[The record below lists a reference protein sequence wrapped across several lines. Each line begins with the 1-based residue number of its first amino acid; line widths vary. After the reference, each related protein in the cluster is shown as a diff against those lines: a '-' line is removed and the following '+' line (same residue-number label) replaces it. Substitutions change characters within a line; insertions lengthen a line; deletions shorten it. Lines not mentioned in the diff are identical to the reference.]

1 MTPIPS
7 APTST
12 STAPEAPAALLTLA
26 EVERLKRQ
34 IFDATPM
41 GLCLMVAGAPQL
53 INARFA
59 ELLGAS
65 AGDAERPGTWLQQ
78 RWPALWPQLQGIGRS
93 QRHVSSADSQ
103 GEVFNG
109 RAYSRQLPAL
119 GEHAELITL
128 VDDPQRAQIAFSS
141 QWRARMLEQTET
153 MGRSGSAELDLDEG
167 KAVLS
172 KGLHA
177 LLGQPFQPDAR
188 PSWRLLRW
196 LPAKERGYAASI
208 WRGALPDEP
217 FEFQHRLVRA
227 DGTRLE
233 VLQRGMVETDPSGRR
248 RGYLIIQDI
257 TAQREAEQ
265 RIQELANH
273 DEVTGLANRTQLL
286 DRIDAAVHS
295 AKWNPQP
302 FLLLSIQIDQVDQ
315 LKQAMG
321 YGAGDAM
328 AMAVAARL
336 CTLAGPGDAVA
347 RLDGG
352 EFAILL
358 SPESSLPDPQGF
370 RQAREVAQAL
380 SKAERLGSVEI
391 VPGARV
397 GVARFPEDAGDAG
410 GLLEAAQTAR
420 MGIDASGEQ
429 VAVYTPATRTTALRR
444 LAIESG
450 LRHAVERNELTLS
463 YQLQA
468 DLTTGDIA
476 GIQLVLRWHSQE
488 LGEEVPGSEFTPVAM
503 QTGLIV
509 MLGDWKRDA
518 ACRQLHAWEQ
528 AGVRVPRL
536 SLRVSQ
542 LELQQPDVVYK
553 LRRSLSSNGL
563 TPQALSV
570 EISEQALINASPAL
584 VRTLTQLRGL
594 GLEISLGDFGAGFTN
609 LGLLRSLPVDVIK
622 VHRSCVPDV
631 TAATGDVSLT
641 RAIINMAHS
650 LQMKVLAD
658 GVETTGQ
665 LTLLIANGCDRMQ
678 GPVLAE
684 PVDAL
689 GLAQMLAGRVRLPE
703 NLLTRRRERTLLLV
717 DDEPNIVS
725 ALRRLFRREGYRIA
739 TASSGA
745 EGLQRMAE
753 YEVDVVLSDQRM
765 PGMTGVEFLR
775 RAKELYPDTVR
786 MVLSGY
792 TELQSITDAVNE
804 GAIYRFLTKPW
815 DDQRLLVHVQE
826 AFAHKEMADENKRLA
841 SEVITASEALAAANE
856 RLERVLGSQQQQID
870 QESARADA
878 VRDLVEQLP
887 VPLLGIDP
895 DGTIVLANQE
905 AQRTLGLTIPLLGE
919 AAATVLQQDM
929 PLPGTIPGAVQP
941 DAKAPPLH
949 WQGAHWSM
957 KVRALGDASPRGL
970 LVVLTQRHRPPH
982 RPDGQAL
989 AATAPIAAPPASA
1002 RQTAERG

>member
-7 APTST
+7 LPTDGPQAPCG
-12 STAPEAPAALLTLA
+12 PAAGA
-26 EVERLKRQ
+26 GMAVDDLKRQ

-41 GLCLMVAGAPQL
+41 GLCLLVHGVPQL

-59 ELLGAS
+59 ELLGAN
-65 AGDAERPGTWLQQ
+65 ATDADRPAAWLQQ
-78 RWPALWPQLQGIGRS
+78 QWQELWPQLQGIGRG
-93 QRHVSSADSQ
+93 QRHVSCTNQAA
-103 GEVFNG
+103 EVFNG
-109 RAYSRQLPAL
+109 RAYARALPVF
-119 GEHAELITL
+119 GPGAELITL

-141 QWRARMLEQTET
+141 HWRARMLEQTET
-153 MGRSGSAELDLDEG
+153 MGRSGSAELDLDDG

-172 KGLHA
+172 KGLYA
-177 LLGQPFQPDAR
+177 LLGLPFHPEAR
-188 PSWRLLRW
+188 PTWRLLRW

-217 FEFQHRLVRA
+217 FEFQHRLVRS
-227 DGTRLE
+227 DGSRLE

-248 RGYLIIQDI
+248 HGYLIVQDI

-302 FLLLSIQIDQVDQ
+302 FLLLSIQVDQVDQ

-336 CTLAGPGDAVA
+336 CALAELGDTVA
-347 RLDGG
+347 RMDGG

-358 SPESSLPDPQGF
+358 SPESSALDSQGH
-370 RQAREVAQAL
+370 RHARAVVQAL
-380 SKAERLGSVEI
+380 AKAERLGAAEI

-397 GVARFPEDAGDAG
+397 GVARFPADAQTAG
-410 GLLEAAQTAR
+410 ELLEAAQTAR
-420 MGIDASGEQ
+420 MGIETSGEQ
-429 VAVYTPATRTTALRR
+429 VAVFTPETRTSALRK

-450 LRHAVERNELTLS
+450 LRHAAERAELRLS
-463 YQLQA
+463 FQLQA

-476 GIQLVLRWHSQE
+476 GVQLSVEWHSQE
-488 LGEEVPGSEFTPVAM
+488 LGQVPASEFVPVAM

-518 ACRQLHAWEQ
+518 ACRQLRAWEQ
-528 AGVRVPRL
+528 AGVRPPRMAL
-536 SLRVSQ
+536 RISL
-542 LELQQPDVVYK
+542 LELQQPDVLDK
-553 LRRSLSSNGL
+553 LRRCISSHGL
-563 TPQALSV
+563 TPQSLGI
-570 EISEQALINASPAL
+570 EISEQALFNASHTL
-584 VRTLTQLRGL
+584 VRTLTQLRDL
-594 GLEISLGDFGAGFTN
+594 GLEISLSDFGAGATN

-622 VHRSCVPDV
+622 VHRSCVSDV

-658 GVETTGQ
+658 GVETAGQ

-678 GPVLAE
+678 GPVLSD
-684 PVDAL
+684 PVDAHT
-689 GLAQMLAGRVRLPE
+689 LAQLLASRVRLPA
-703 NLLTRRRERTLLLV
+703 NLLARRRERTLLLV

-725 ALRRLFRREGYRIA
+725 ALRRLFRREGYRIV

-815 DDQRLLVHVQE
+815 DDERLTVHVKE
-826 AFAHKEMADENKRLA
+826 AFAHKELADENKRLA
-841 SEVITASEALAAANE
+841 SAVVTASEALTAANE
-856 RLERVLGSQQQQID
+856 RLELVLNSQQQQID
-870 QESARADA
+870 QETARANA
-878 VRDLVEQLP
+878 VRDMVDLLP

-905 AQRTLGLTIPLLGE
+905 AQRTLGGSTAVLGE
-919 AAATVLQQDM
+919 PASTVLQQE
-929 PLPGTIPGAVQP
+929 LPPIADETQGQWPDHAIAVSADP
-941 DAKAPPLH
+941 DSPPLH
-949 WQGAHWSM
+949 WQGPHWSM
-957 KVRALGDASPRGL
+957 QLRALGKTPARGL
-970 LVVLTQRHRPPH
+970 MVVLTQRHTSH
-982 RPDGQAL
+982 
-989 AATAPIAAPPASA
+989 TAPPPSRPAPTEGPS
-1002 RQTAERG
+1002 E